1 LLLQPAK
8 NVSSSAKLRDEIKRL
23 DSAALELPA
32 FEKSIARA
40 SAAQNS
46 GVYEGIPPILAW
58 FCSQKDRF

>member
-23 DSAALELPA
+23 DAAALELPA

-40 SAAQNS
+40 SATKS
-46 GVYEGIPPILAW
+46 GKKRGA
-58 FCSQKDRF
+58 K